1 MRFLLVRIYRIVRG
15 SELWAMWKSDQAL
28 EHPCNRQILIIF
40 NRSRSRKRELFIVG
54 LRMQKPLSTVNSVDN
69 LGAFLL
75 WNLERL
81 MNDLPSLPLTDLV
94 QLSSYG
100 RWFLSGKGILF
111 FPLLDGNQKGACPY
125 FSKITNYGWL
135 WGSIC
140 TQSNMNFPFSMYIAS
155 LGSNSAAFTRDHNN
169 LNLYHSATE
178 GERSSISCSTQIVT
192 NFGVHLTGV
201 L

>member
-15 SELWAMWKSDQAL
+15 SELCAMWKSDQAL

-81 MNDLPSLPLTDLV
+81 MNDLPSLPLNDLV

-111 FPLLDGNQKGACPY
+111 FPLLDGNQKGGLPLLQ
-125 FSKITNYGWL
+125 ITG
-135 WGSIC
+135 GC
-140 TQSNMNFPFSMYIAS
+140 EEAS
-155 LGSNSAAFTRDHNN
+155 A
-169 LNLYHSATE
+169 HSQTW
-178 GERSSISCSTQIVT
+178 ISRFRCILHRLDQTLQLLLETIIT
-192 NFGVHLTGV
+192 
-201 L
+201 